1 MTVALVGS
9 PGDPQVSRVAG
20 ALERLGSAHLVLDAA
35 TFPGESRL
43 TLGVDGLSI
52 ANRLIPLPH
61 AGYVRGLACHPLMP
75 SLAELLEQHP
85 RRVIAAMEEKRAL
98 LESLLLDWESQGVR
112 LVNSPAA
119 NAQHSRK
126 PLQLLLLE
134 RAEMPVP
141 RWLASNDPAILRA
154 FIKEVGATVY
164 KPLAGGATVRLV
176 EAEDLLPQRM
186 EHLAAAPVLFQ
197 QYIEGISVR
206 AYVVGDDVVAAAEIH
221 SPEVD
226 YRRDEGDVVP
236 TRLSPEESA
245 IATRAAAACGMPF
258 SGVDLIRAPGKTW
271 LLECNP
277 SPMFAVFEDKT
288 GLDVATPLAALLSRR
303 Q

>member
-1 MTVALVGS
+1 MAVALVGS
-9 PGDPQVSRVAG
+9 PGDPQLSRVAG
-20 ALERLGSAHLVLDAA
+20 ALERLGSAHFVLDAA
-35 TFPGESRL
+35 TFPGETRL
-43 TLGVDGLSI
+43 AFGFEGLSI
-52 ANRLIPLPH
+52 AGRLTPLPH
-61 AGYVRGLACHPLMP
+61 AAYVRGLACHPLMP
-75 SLAELLEQHP
+75 SLAELLEQRP

-126 PLQLLLLE
+126 PLQLAMLE
-134 RAEMPVP
+134 RAGLPVP
-141 RWLASNDPAILRA
+141 RWLASNDPATLRA
-154 FIKEVGATVY
+154 FTKEVGATVY

-176 EAEDLLPQRM
+176 ETEDLLPQRM

-197 QYIEGISVR
+197 QFIEGTSVR
-206 AYVVGDDVVAAAEIH
+206 AYAIDGEVVGAAEIH

-226 YRRDEGDVVP
+226 YRREEGEVVP
-236 TRLSPEESA
+236 TELTPEEAA
-245 IATRAAAACGMPF
+245 IAISAARICGMPF
-258 SGVDLIRAPGKTW
+258 SGVDLIRTPDKTW

-288 GLDVATPLAALLSRR
+288 GIDVATPLAALLART
-303 Q
+303 